1 MPNTQP
7 TIQDVLTALG
17 SLGIKF
23 DRVEKKVDNQGEILK
38 EHTKILNHH
47 TELLKEHGQTLKEHT
62 RTLKEHSVSFEDLG
76 EAIQSL
82 ATHMDERF
90 DTLKAYYEEDF
101 VATTQDILQ
110 LKKQGRMFHADIQLL
125 KKKVFSGTV

>member
-7 TIQDVLTALG
+7 TIQDVFTAVG

-23 DRVEKKVDNQGEILK
+23 DKFEKKVVETLNEHTKTLNQHTQLLIEHSEILK
-38 EHTKILNHH
+38 K
-47 TELLKEHGQTLKEHT
+47 HGQ
-62 RTLKEHSVSFEDLG
+62 TLKEHSVSFEDLG
-76 EAIQSL
+76 EAIQTL

>member
-1 MPNTQP
+1 M
-7 TIQDVLTALG
+7 
-17 SLGIKF
+17 GIRF
-23 DRVEKKVDNQGEILK
+23 DKIEKILK
-38 EHTKILNHH
+38 EHT
-47 TELLKEHGQTLKEHT
+47 EMLKDHGQTLKEHSAVIKEQS
-62 RTLKEHSVSFEDLG
+62 RILKEHSVSFENLG
-76 EAIQSL
+76 EAIQGL

-90 DTLKAYYEEDF
+90 DTMKAYYEEDF